1 MSSWPIQAG
10 TQIRK
15 NRIGFLLAHVSKD
28 AIAFFLHLK
37 RVLTWTE
44 SLAFRAVGVPGDSV
58 IGVTHWPCAHCGW
71 PSPQHVGPQ
80 GAGRRGAG
88 RTAKPSGKEQGKPA
102 PSASSLCTAHSI
114 VPSDSKSKAQG
125 QRYSY
130 EASQACQGEHSMKD
144 RVS

>member
-15 NRIGFLLAHVSKD
+15 NRIGFLLVHVSKD

-44 SLAFRAVGVPGDSV
+44 SLAFRVVGVPGDSV
-58 IGVTHWPCAHCGW
+58 IGVTRWPCAHCGW

-80 GAGRRGAG
+80 GAGRRGARCTDSVIGVRRWPCAPVDG
-88 RTAKPSGKEQGKPA
+88 RALSTW
-102 PSASSLCTAHSI
+102 
-114 VPSDSKSKAQG
+114 VPRGRDAGAQG
-125 QRYSY
+125 ALLSPAARNR
-130 EASQACQGEHSMKD
+130 ANPH
-144 RVS
+144 

>member
-44 SLAFRAVGVPGDSV
+44 SLAFRVVGVPGDSV
-58 IGVTHWPCAHCGW
+58 IGVTRWPCAPVDGRALSTW
-71 PSPQHVGPQ
+71 VPRGRDAGAQ
-80 GAGRRGAG
+80 GALLSPAARNRANPH
-88 RTAKPSGKEQGKPA
+88 RAHLLCAQHIPSFLPTQSPRHRVKDTVMKHPKPA
-102 PSASSLCTAHSI
+102 KGSI
-114 VPSDSKSKAQG
+114 Q
-125 QRYSY
+125 
-130 EASQACQGEHSMKD
+130 
-144 RVS
+144 